1 MIFNS
6 IIRIQTFMNLKS
18 LIFFPKCGIFSLE
31 SGQKMFTLL
40 VPVRTVSNKHG
51 STALPAIV
59 CCESGCKNVPAGEH
73 SFFASTITF
82 SLPFK
87 SDHRCDRFGVLR
99 CRTVPVPALF
109 LATISC
115 GNFRGLSSCAPTTA
129 ENLQGSSD
137 CRSEKV
143 PSTSTGSNSIQVMLV
158 LVSGSCSSQLLL
170 GGGEQ
175 LLPPTANSCSRA
187 ASRSSC
193 SWLATTTLPR

>member
-1 MIFNS
+1 M
-6 IIRIQTFMNLKS
+6 
-18 LIFFPKCGIFSLE
+18 
-31 SGQKMFTLL
+31 
-40 VPVRTVSNKHG
+40 VSNQYG

-59 CCESGCKNVPAGEH
+59 CCESGCKNAPGGAD
-73 SFFASTITF
+73 SFFASTLTF
-82 SLPFK
+82 SWPFK
-87 SDHRCDRFGVLR
+87 SDRFGVLR
-99 CRTVPVPALF
+99 CRTVLPALF
-109 LATISC
+109 LATA
-115 GNFRGLSSCAPTTA
+115 GGTFRGLLSSCGPTTA

-143 PSTSTGSNSIQVMLV
+143 PSTSTGSNSSQVMLV

-175 LLPPTANSCSRA
+175 LLPTANSCSRA